1 MRLSL
6 LLVGT
11 ATLVALPAAAQDKN
25 SDAGRGDGRTDCP
38 APGARMFRTFSFRT
52 RDGNRAVLGLG
63 TTSGSLRDTLGILVT
78 DVTSGG
84 PAEKAGIEEGD
95 RLVSVNGTELRLS
108 PADAGDREMQGLMAR
123 RLVRMLEKVK
133 PGDQVD
139 LRAYSDGKLRTVK
152 VTTAKASELFKEDT
166 MFHLGSDW
174 LSAPSVIQL
183 DGDGGAFKEL
193 GKSFGTLR
201 DFPQTFEFD
210 APDAPSAPTP
220 PTRPTP
226 PSAPGAPH
234 RFMRIITPAAP
245 TPPTPPTAPAPA
257 TDALSSTLSI

>member
-38 APGARMFRTFSFRT
+38 APAARMLRTFSFRT

-108 PADAGDREMQGLMAR
+108 SADAGDREMQGLMAR

-139 LRAYSDGKLRTVK
+139 LRVYSDGKLRTVK
-152 VTTAKASELFKEDT
+152 VTTVKASELFKEDT

-174 LSAPSVIQL
+174 LSAPSAMEL
-183 DGDGGAFKEL
+183 DGDAGVFKEL
-193 GKSFGTLR
+193 GKSLGKLR
-201 DFPQTFEFD
+201 DLPQTFEFD
-210 APDAPSAPTP
+210 VPDAPTAPSAPIA
-220 PTRPTP
+220 
-226 PSAPGAPH
+226 PSAPGAPR

-245 TPPTPPTAPAPA
+245 TPPTPPVAPAPA
-257 TDALSSTLSI
+257 ADALSRTLSI

>member
-1 MRLSL
+1 MRLAL

-38 APGARMFRTFSFRT
+38 APAPRMVRTFSFRT
-52 RDGNRAVLGLG
+52 RDGNRAALGLG

-108 PADAGDREMQGLMAR
+108 PADAGDREMQGLMSR

-139 LRAYSDGKLRTVK
+139 LRVYADGKLRTVK
-152 VTTAKASELFKEDT
+152 VTTVKASELFKEES
-166 MFHLGSDW
+166 MLHLDSDW
-174 LSAPSVIQL
+174 LAAPGAIEF
-183 DGDGGAFKEL
+183 DEGGGAFKEL
-193 GKSFGTLR
+193 SKSFGKLR
-201 DFPQTFEFD
+201 DLPQTFEFD
-210 APDAPSAPTP
+210 APDAPMAPTP
-220 PTRPTP
+220 PTPPTP
-226 PSAPGAPH
+226 PGALSAPH

-245 TPPTPPTAPAPA
+245 TPHPTPVAPAPA
-257 TDALSSTLSI
+257 ADSFSSTLSI